1 MSASP
6 EREQYDAYVG
16 QIARGAG
23 MSSVGQGISRLLGYA
38 TQVALARM
46 YGPAQLGFYVLGVSL
61 VQLVNIL
68 SQFGMDSGVVR
79 YVARYRAEGDE
90 ARVRG
95 TILFAL
101 GATLGLSLALSGL
114 VFFGAGALADLYG
127 KAFLTS
133 TFRLFALSIPFF
145 AVMSISL
152 WAMQGFGTVKH
163 ATFVEQV
170 LRPLANLGLVVVF
183 YLLGVQVL
191 GAIAAYVLSM
201 VLGSVIALYYLRR
214 IFPKLLDRKV
224 PAKYGAGELVGGS
237 LPLMVASATNYA
249 NVWATTA
256 ILGIF
261 VSAREV
267 GIYNAA
273 SRTAALSGLVLMA
286 FSGIF
291 SPMVSNLYRKGSMAH
306 LGYLYKDV
314 SRWTFTG
321 SLVFFLLIVLLS
333 RDILAVFGEKF
344 VSGWPAMVI
353 IATAGLFGAS
363 VGLTGRVLAMTGH
376 EKTVMWARLGSALLS
391 VVVGV
396 ALIPTY
402 GLIGAAVAAATGIF
416 LVNALTLFYLRRLLG
431 FWPYNNQYLKPLL
444 SGTLALGGAMLVGWA
459 LPLPAGLPT
468 IAVLAPTFVVLFAA
482 GVLVLRLSES
492 DRQFLRTVWAA
503 IRRNTVG
510 RKGAAEGGA

>member
-1 MSASP
+1 
-6 EREQYDAYVG
+6 
-16 QIARGAG
+16 

-46 YGPAQLGFYVLGVSL
+46 YGPAQLGFYVLGISI
-61 VQLVNIL
+61 VQLINIL
-68 SQFGMDSGVVR
+68 SQFGMDNGVVR
-79 YVARYRAEGDE
+79 YVAHYRAEGDE

-95 TILFAL
+95 TILLAL
-101 GATLGLSLALSGL
+101 GATLGLSLVFSGL
-114 VFFGAGALADLYG
+114 VFFGAGILADLYG
-127 KAFLTS
+127 KPFLVS
-133 TFRLFALSIPFF
+133 TFRAFALSIPFF

-201 VLGSVIALYYLRR
+201 ALGSAIALYYLRR
-214 IFPKLLDRKV
+214 IFPKLLDRKAPV
-224 PAKYGAGELVGGS
+224 RYEARELVGGS

-256 ILGIF
+256 ILGVF
-261 VSAREV
+261 VPAREV

-291 SPMVSNLYRKGSMAH
+291 SPIVSNLYRQGTVDH
-306 LGYLYKDV
+306 LSSLYKDV

-333 RDILAVFGEKF
+333 RDILAVFGEQF
-344 VSGWPAMVI
+344 VSGWPAMI
-353 IATAGLFGAS
+353 LIATAGLFGAS

-376 EKTVMWARLGSALLS
+376 EKTVMWARLGSALVS
-391 VVVGV
+391 VVAGV
-396 ALIPTY
+396 ALIPPY
-402 GLIGAAVAAATGIF
+402 GLLGAAAAASTGIF

-444 SGTLALGGAMLVGWA
+444 AGLVALGGAMLAGWM
-459 LPLPAGLPT
+459 LPLPGGLPT
-468 IAVLAPTFVVLFAA
+468 ISVLGPILVALFAA
-482 GVLVLRLSES
+482 GLLVLRLSES
-492 DRQFLRTVWAA
+492 DRQFLRTFWSA
-503 IRRNTVG
+503 IRRNTPVG
-510 RKGAAEGGA
+510 RVTAEKDA